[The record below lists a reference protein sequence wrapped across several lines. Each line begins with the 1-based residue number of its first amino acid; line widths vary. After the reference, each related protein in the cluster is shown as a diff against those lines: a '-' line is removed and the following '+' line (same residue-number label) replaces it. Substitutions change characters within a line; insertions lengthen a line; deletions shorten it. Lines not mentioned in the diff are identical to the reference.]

1 MPASVELKVAGSA
14 ALGIGVGYALA
25 RWRCAPAAAG
35 TPAPPA
41 AIGAAAANEPAA
53 AEEED
58 FSARAVALLN
68 DTATSVALGVASR
81 TGLLD
86 ALLLAGEEAAG
97 DDGAVLR
104 LSAAEL
110 ADLAARAAHEGEEE
124 EGAEEGGAAATS
136 GGGLCARYV
145 EEILAVLVTGGVVRL
160 ANADGDVG
168 DGGEEELRFWLPVA
182 WRVALSSMG
191 LYFEELPLLSQC
203 AFAQVCDAAAAGGR
217 GNGVAPSHYAAFG
230 AWMGRLADEKHEA
243 QLVQKL
249 LPAISQAA
257 AAMRGGG
264 GGGSDSDSD
273 ESGGESGGGATAA
286 TLLERLSSGDARV
299 LDLGCG
305 SGAAARLLARAYPE
319 ATVVGVDVDATA
331 IARARAA
338 AAQEEAPLP
347 NLAFEVVDAAQLAVA
362 DGGGGGGGSGS
373 ADWAGSFDLV
383 TSFDAIH
390 DLTDPAA
397 ALRGARALLKPGSG
411 SGGGGG
417 GGGSGGVFAMVD
429 IRAGTGLRANVG
441 HGFAPFLYC
450 VSLLHCMP
458 QGLND
463 GGAGLGMM
471 WGRGR
476 ALAMLRDAGFGAV
489 EVLEPNF
496 DAFNDCF
503 LCRA

>member
-1 MPASVELKVAGSA
+1 MPSSSSVELKIAGSA
-14 ALGIGVGYALA
+14 VLGIGVGYALA
-25 RWRCAPAAAG
+25 RWRCAPAVAG
-35 TPAPPA
+35 APAPA
-41 AIGAAAANEPAA
+41 AIDAAANEPAA
-53 AEEED
+53 ASED
-58 FSARAVALLN
+58 NGARAVALLN

-104 LSAAEL
+104 LNAAEL
-110 ADLAARAAHEGEEE
+110 ADLAARAAHEGE
-124 EGAEEGGAAATS
+124 GEGGAATTS

-160 ANADGDVG
+160 ADAAADGDGG
-168 DGGEEELRFWLPVA
+168 DGGEEEEELRFWLPA
-182 WRVALSSMG
+182 TWRVALSSMG

-217 GNGVAPSHYAAFG
+217 GAGVAPAHYAAFG
-230 AWMGRLADEKHEA
+230 TWMGRLADEKHEA

-249 LPAISQAA
+249 LPAISKAA
-257 AAMRGGG
+257 AGLRGGG
-264 GGGSDSDSD
+264 G
-273 ESGGESGGGATAA
+273 EGGESGESGESGAGATA

-305 SGAAARLLARAYPE
+305 SGAAARLLARAFPQ

-347 NLAFEVVDAAQLAVA
+347 NLVFEVVDAAQLEAA
-362 DGGGGGGGSGS
+362 DGGGGGGGR
-373 ADWAGSFDLV
+373 ADWVGSFDLV

-397 ALRGARALLKPGSG
+397 ALRGARALLKP
-411 SGGGGG
+411 GGGGG

-471 WGRGR
+471 WGRGK

-489 EVLEPNF
+489 EVLEPVF